1 MRYLGKFEIE
11 ILKYVV
17 VLVHILEK
25 VLYNPS
31 IPVFIILERHCNI
44 VMWYYHMPRVS
55 QLLKG
60 LGPIRPVKKVIFYF
74 NLNNEFRVKLTVKI
88 KIRNWKLNSTLN
100 VLEFEIEFGI
110 LEVWVQEFGILEFW
124 KSRILEFWR
133 SGIFEFWKG
142 ILEVEKNGGFWR
154 KKCRILWIFP
164 VLKVTRKVD
173 FDEKMFS
180 DICRSWYMVNK
191 D

>member
-55 QLLKG
+55 QLFMD
-60 LGPIRPVKKVIFYF
+60 R
-74 NLNNEFRVKLTVKI
+74 
-88 KIRNWKLNSTLN
+88 STLSCFFQF
-100 VLEFEIEFGI
+100 LE
-110 LEVWVQEFGILEFW
+110 LVP
-124 KSRILEFWR
+124 S
-133 SGIFEFWKG
+133 
-142 ILEVEKNGGFWR
+142 
-154 KKCRILWIFP
+154 
-164 VLKVTRKVD
+164 
-173 FDEKMFS
+173 
-180 DICRSWYMVNK
+180 
-191 D
+191 